1 MILLILDKIYS
12 QNLKLTETMK
22 NKKMKTKTFILQF
35 EGKNFDKETC
45 IKPLLYWE
53 WKLKTLKK
61 KTKMTLIPYFLGDCP
76 IIEKG
81 DEIGKG

>member
-45 IKPLLYWE
+45 IKPLLY
-53 WKLKTLKK
+53 
-61 KTKMTLIPYFLGDCP
+61 
-76 IIEKG
+76 
-81 DEIGKG
+81 